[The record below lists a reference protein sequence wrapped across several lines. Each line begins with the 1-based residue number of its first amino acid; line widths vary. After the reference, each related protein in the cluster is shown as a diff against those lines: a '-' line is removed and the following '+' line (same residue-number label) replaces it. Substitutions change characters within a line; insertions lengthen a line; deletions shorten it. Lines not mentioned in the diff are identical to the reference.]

1 MKRVNEIVFLLLG
14 AGIGM
19 VLACFVYGRMA
30 KLYSAS
36 VVVSD
41 ETKEMSIAVGLKA
54 SMAGKARDADRAVDN
69 PDVYHRI
76 LESPDFLA
84 ALGCI
89 DVGDGTYAQHL
100 KAEAAQFMGDVLLP
114 VSPPSADSLLQV
126 LPVELEAIR
135 RHVKHSENRAARTI
149 QVSVFDTDPQVAA
162 LMADSVVERLQHAI
176 RAKKMAFA
184 KAEERHLAAEC
195 RKALADYAKAQTAY
209 GAYADSHRDAVADSV
224 IVHQKH
230 LKQEFD
236 QAYRMYAD
244 ACERHLRARF
254 LLHQSSASFTRLRGA
269 TVPLEPLTPRLPAVL
284 AVGGLMGLLVGWW
297 GMLLRRRLLNGD
309 GRATLGGWFSPWAI
323 TLYVWAAILVVIH
336 FEGAHIFPLTQ
347 QFWDSIV
354 LWVPI
359 LCVTAFVTCQLLA
372 ARPSASALAGTSARE
387 PGALHV
393 NVGIFRVLLV
403 LTLVMTPLFAWNVYQ
418 IVSQFSAADM
428 LNNVRVLA
436 NASAGQGVLRY
447 SIVINQVLLIIALWS
462 YPRVPMWQV
471 TFVVAACLLNALAIM
486 EKGGIFFVV
495 LMCLYVLYER
505 GVVRL
510 RSMALAGV
518 AVVGGFYLFNLMRAG
533 ENSDYT
539 ENETFLDFIG
549 MYLTSPSVAF
559 SRLTEELTP
568 QFGTNTFE
576 FFYAVFDKLGLGT
589 FVVHDKVQDFMWVP
603 MPTNV
608 YTIMQPFFVDFG
620 RFGVAFFAALYGVLF
635 GVLYRAH
642 LNGESIGRALYSY
655 AVFILILQF
664 YQDNLMLSLSY
675 IIQMTMLVVLLSQR
689 RVRLTL

>member
-1 MKRVNEIVFLLLG
+1 MKRVNDIVFLLLG

-19 VLACFVYGRMA
+19 VLACFVYGRMS

-36 VVVSD
+36 VVVND
-41 ETKEMSIAVGLKA
+41 ETKEMDIAVGLTPSLANKA
-54 SMAGKARDADRAVDN
+54 KDAYRAVDN

-76 LESPDFLA
+76 LESPDFLES
-84 ALGCI
+84 LGRI
-89 DVGDGTYAQHL
+89 DVGGGTYAQHL
-100 KAEAAQFMGDVLLP
+100 KTADAQFMGGVLLP
-114 VSPPSADSLLQV
+114 GPQPSADSLQRV
-126 LPVELEAIR
+126 LPIELETIR
-135 RHVKHSENRAARTI
+135 RHVKHSENRTARTI
-149 QVSVFDTDPQVAA
+149 QIAVYDTDAQVAA
-162 LMADSVVERLQHAI
+162 LMADSATEHLQQAI

-184 KAEERHLAAEC
+184 ETEERNLAAEC
-195 RKALADYAKAQTAY
+195 RQALADYEKAQTAY

-224 IVHQKH
+224 IVHQEH

-236 QAYRMYAD
+236 QAYRLYAD

-269 TVPLEPLTPRLPAVL
+269 TVSLSPLTPRLPALL
-284 AVGGLMGLLVGWW
+284 AVGGLMGLLFGWW
-297 GMLLRRRLLNGD
+297 AMLLRRRLQNRD
-309 GRATLGGWFSPWAI
+309 GRLTLGGWFSPWAI

-336 FEGAHIFPLTQ
+336 FEGSHIFPLTQ
-347 QFWDSIV
+347 QFWDCIV

-359 LCVTAFVTCQLLA
+359 LCVSAFITCQLLA
-372 ARPSASALAGTSARE
+372 SRPDSSALSPDSKPTLRG
-387 PGALHV
+387 PHV
-393 NVGIFRVLLV
+393 NVGLFRVLLV
-403 LTLVMTPLFAWNVYQ
+403 VTLVMTPLFAWNVYQ

-462 YPRVPMWQV
+462 YPRVPLWQV
-471 TFVVAACLLNALAIM
+471 LFIVAACLLNALAIM

-495 LMCLYVLYER
+495 LMCFYVLYER
-505 GVVRL
+505 RVVSL
-510 RSMALAGV
+510 RSIALAGV

-533 ENSDYT
+533 VNSDYT

-675 IIQMTMLVVLLSQR
+675 IIQLTILVVLLSQR

>member
-1 MKRVNEIVFLLLG
+1 MKRVNDIVFLLLG
-14 AGIGM
+14 AGIGL
-19 VLACFVYGRMA
+19 VLACFVYGRMP

-41 ETKEMSIAVGLKA
+41 ETKAMDIAVGLNP
-54 SMAGKARDADRAVDN
+54 SLTGKAPDADRAVDN

-76 LESPDFLA
+76 LESPDFLEA
-84 ALGCI
+84 IGRI
-89 DVGDGTYAQHL
+89 DVGGCTYVKHL
-100 KAEAAQFMGDVLLP
+100 ESESAEPLAGVLLP
-114 VSPPSADSLLQV
+114 GPQPSADSLPRV
-126 LPVELEAIR
+126 LPMEYEAML
-135 RHVKHSENRAARTI
+135 RHVKHSENRTARTI
-149 QVSVFDTDPQVAA
+149 QISVYDTDPQVAA
-162 LMADSVVERLQHAI
+162 LMADSITERLQQTI
-176 RAKKMAFA
+176 RAKKTAYA
-184 KAEERHLAAEC
+184 KTEERLLAAEC
-195 RKALADYAKAQTAY
+195 RQALAHYEKAQTAY

-230 LKQEFD
+230 LRGEFEE
-236 QAYRMYAD
+236 AYRIYAD

-254 LLHQSSASFTRLRGA
+254 LLHQSSPSFTRVSGA
-269 TVPLEPLTPRLPAVL
+269 TVPLKPLTPRLPAVL
-284 AVGGLMGLLVGWW
+284 AVGAAMGLLVGWW
-297 GMLLRRRLLNGD
+297 MMLLRRRLKRRD
-309 GRATLGGWFSPWAI
+309 GRVTLGGWFSPWAI

-336 FEGAHIFPLTQ
+336 FEGAHIFPLTR
-347 QFWDSIV
+347 QFWDCIL

-359 LCVTAFVTCQLLA
+359 LCATAFVTCQLLA
-372 ARPSASALAGTSARE
+372 APPSEPSAAGVAGQKASAQ
-387 PGALHV
+387 HV
-393 NVGIFRVLLV
+393 NVGIFRLLLV
-403 LTLVMTPLFAWNVYQ
+403 MTLVMTPLFAWNVYQ

-428 LNNVRVLA
+428 LNNIRVLA

-462 YPRVPMWQV
+462 YPRIPLWQV
-471 TFVVAACLLNALAIM
+471 LFVVAACLLNALAIM

-495 LMCLYVLYER
+495 LMCFYVLYER
-505 GVVRL
+505 RVVKL

-518 AVVGGFYLFNLMRAG
+518 AVVGGFYLFNLLRAG
-533 ENSDYT
+533 ASSGYS
-539 ENETFLDFIG
+539 ENETFIDFIG

-620 RFGVAFFAALYGVLF
+620 CFGVAFFAALYGVLF

-642 LNGESIGRALYSY
+642 LNGDSIGRALYSY

-675 IIQMTMLVVLLSQR
+675 IIQLTILVVLLSQR